1 MEVTT
6 QTFDILGVILSNVV
20 LGTAFISGVF
30 SAMVSNSSLGTLIT
44 LVYPKINIA
53 NSQEKQLLKQ
63 AAVSHI
69 LDSISQEEQDWV
81 VRNEIGEVIGRYE
94 NKLEAIDSE
103 IKRLKEE
110 KEKKIEI
117 IGKKIKVNGDVLPL
131 SEYEILLENLEET
144 DVDY

>member
-1 MEVTT
+1 MELTT
-6 QTFDILGVILSNVV
+6 QTFDIVGL
-20 LGTAFISGVF
+20 AFISFISGAF
-30 SAMVSNSSLGTLIT
+30 SDMISNNFLDTLVT
-44 LVYPKINIA
+44 LVYPKVNA
-53 NSQEKQLLKQ
+53 TNSQEKQLLKQ

-69 LDSISQEEQDWV
+69 LDSISQENQDWV

-103 IKRLKEE
+103 IKRLKEK

-144 DVDY
+144 DVGYW

>member
-1 MEVTT
+1 MELTT
-6 QTFDILGVILSNVV
+6 QTFDIVGL
-20 LGTAFISGVF
+20 AFISFISGAF
-30 SAMVSNSSLGTLIT
+30 SDMISNNFLDTLVT
-44 LVYPKINIA
+44 LVYPKVNA
-53 NSQEKQLLKQ
+53 TNSQEKQLLKQ

-69 LDSISQEEQDWV
+69 LDSISQENQDWV

-103 IKRLKEE
+103 IKRLKEK

-144 DVDY
+144 DVGY

>member
-1 MEVTT
+1 VEVTT

-30 SAMVSNSSLGTLIT
+30 SAMVSNSSLDTLIT

-81 VRNEIGEVIGRYE
+81 VRNEIGEVTGRYE